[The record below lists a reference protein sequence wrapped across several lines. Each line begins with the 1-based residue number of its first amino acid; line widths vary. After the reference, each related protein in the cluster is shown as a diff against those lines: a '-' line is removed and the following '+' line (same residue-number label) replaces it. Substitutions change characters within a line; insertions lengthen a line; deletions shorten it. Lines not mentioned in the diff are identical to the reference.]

1 MLKAPTRR
9 IASAI
14 DLLEQDYNSVVGG
27 VRFTELP
34 LNQIQPF
41 HDHRFRPYEGERLED
56 MVESVKAH
64 GVLNPVIVQRLDA
77 DRFEMLAGHNRLHAA
92 ELAGLKTIPALVKEN
107 LTEEEALAYVI
118 ETNLMQRSFSD
129 MLPSE
134 QAAVLAVRHEKLS
147 CQGRRNDIIREL
159 QLLETGEVP
168 TSSPVGT
175 KLGSL
180 AQTGQD
186 YGLGRTSVA
195 RLLRLNY
202 LIDDFRQMVDEGTLA
217 LRVADDLSFLS
228 EQEQRWISEAS
239 QELHFKLTMNS
250 VKLFRDS
257 ASPLTKEL
265 ICGMMQGAQSESKPK
280 VPVRKVSVSRSVYDR
295 YFKGS
300 TENEV
305 QSVIDQALAAWF
317 AASHS

>member
-1 MLKAPTRR
+1 MLKGQSRR

-14 DLLEQDYNSVVGG
+14 DLLEQDYDSVVGG

-56 MVESVKAH
+56 MVESIKAH
-64 GVLNPVIVQRLDA
+64 GVLNPVIVQKLDT
-77 DRFEMLAGHNRLHAA
+77 DSYEMLAGHNRLHAA

-134 QAAVLAVRHEKLS
+134 QATVLAVRHEKLS

-159 QLLETGEVP
+159 QLLENGEAP
-168 TSSPVGT
+168 TSAPLGQ
-175 KLGSL
+175 KLDSRSEIGKE
-180 AQTGQD
+180 
-186 YGLGRTSVA
+186 YGLGHSSVA

-202 LIDDFRQMVDEGTLA
+202 LIDNFRQMVDAGSLA

-228 EQEQRWISEAS
+228 EQEQRWVFEAA

-265 ICGMMQGAQSESKPK
+265 ICGMMQGVQSESKPK
-280 VPVRKVSVSRSVYDR
+280 VPIRKVSVSRSVYDQ

-300 TENEV
+300 SENEI
-305 QSVIDQALAAWF
+305 QSVIDQALTAWF
-317 AASHS
+317 AAGN

>member
-1 MLKAPTRR
+1 MLKGQSRR

-56 MVESVKAH
+56 MVESIKAH
-64 GVLNPVIVQRLDA
+64 GVLNPVIVQKLDT
-77 DRFEMLAGHNRLHAA
+77 DSYEMLAGHNRLHAA

-147 CQGRRNDIIREL
+147 CQGRRNDIIWEL

-228 EQEQRWISEAS
+228 EQEQRWICEAA

-317 AASHS
+317 AAGN

>member
-1 MLKAPTRR
+1 MLKGQSRR

-14 DLLEQDYNSVVGG
+14 DLLEQDYDSVVGG

-41 HDHRFRPYEGERLED
+41 HDHKFRPYEGERLED
-56 MVESVKAH
+56 MVESIKAH
-64 GVLNPVIVQRLDA
+64 GVLNPVIVQKLDT
-77 DRFEMLAGHNRLHAA
+77 DSYEMLAGHNRLHAA

-159 QLLETGEVP
+159 QLLETGEAP

-195 RLLRLNY
+195 RLLRLIH
-202 LIDDFRQMVDEGTLA
+202 LIDDFRQMVDDGTLA

-228 EQEQRWISEAS
+228 EQEQRWVSEAA

-265 ICGMMQGAQSESKPK
+265 ICGMMQGVQSESKPK
-280 VPVRKVSVSRSVYDR
+280 VPIRKVSVSRSVYDQ

-300 TENEV
+300 SENEI
-305 QSVIDQALAAWF
+305 QSVIDHALAAWF
-317 AASHS
+317 AAGN